1 MPEMTRAELLC
12 TQLLGE
18 ELGERLSISPVSPV
32 SQSVRQSVRQ
42 SVSQSVRQSVSQERR
57 LQVDTTPAPC
67 SPVPIELNLDP
78 LATRAAVNIP
88 QAPGH
93 RGPGDTRDEKTIR
106 LK

>member
-32 SQSVRQSVRQ
+32 SQSVR
-42 SVSQSVRQSVSQERR
+42 QSVRQSVSQERR